1 MSCHR
6 LLNRNGSCQTYIIY
20 DGGGGRGGYIVF
32 FDYVRRGTTRKQAY
46 MIQVIAKL
54 SPSPS

>member
-20 DGGGGRGGYIVF
+20 DGGGGRGAILSFLIMLEGELLEN
-32 FDYVRRGTTRKQAY
+32 
-46 MIQVIAKL
+46 KL
-54 SPSPS
+54 I